1 MALHKNQHDRGHH
14 GCRRHATVP
23 NMDRPFED
31 WPLLK
36 RLPPWAQYVMCFPI
50 AILLVGGLWVAIIG
64 SIGIIETW
72 VGASAAAAV
81 LFGGFIAAFLSR
93 MK

>member
-1 MALHKNQHDRGHH
+1 
-14 GCRRHATVP
+14 
-23 NMDRPFED
+23 MDRPFED